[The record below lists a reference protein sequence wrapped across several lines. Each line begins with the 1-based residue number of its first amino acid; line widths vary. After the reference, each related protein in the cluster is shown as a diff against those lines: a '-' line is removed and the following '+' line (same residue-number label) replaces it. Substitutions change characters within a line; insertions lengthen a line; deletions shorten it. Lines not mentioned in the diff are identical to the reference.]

1 MKSMQIREVL
11 DLAFEARK
19 QDLIFNPLFTG
30 DAGLAKSFQCK
41 AWAKEKQKQNP
52 NFGFIDLRI
61 AYMEAPDL
69 IGFPK
74 EVPDEQSPTG
84 FKTIHCLP
92 DFWPREGE
100 GLLLLE
106 EPNRGTIGVM
116 NCLMQL
122 LTDRTVHKYILP
134 KGWVVAA
141 CINPESAEYAV
152 NNMDAALKNRFEEF
166 EIDYDHNSF
175 VEFIEEAKWHAP
187 LVSFIKSG
195 AWVYKST
202 KELAKGATY
211 ISPRTLEKINNAE
224 KSGLS
229 KNKPL
234 HFITARGTLGKD
246 VGKAYH
252 KFCFEEAPI
261 TYNELLE
268 NKEEALNRLKKQCKP
283 GAYQG
288 DMVGITVESISKN
301 FIAQEDDDITNSKIG
316 EKTMADVCAIIPAD
330 QGVNL
335 LKSCAINANR
345 GNVAM
350 YLKHLVTKYPHM
362 VDLLKASLAA
372 DRAQKK

>member
-1 MKSMQIREVL
+1 MR
-11 DLAFEARK
+11 
-19 QDLIFNPLFTG
+19 
-30 DAGLAKSFQCK
+30 
-41 AWAKEKQKQNP
+41 
-52 NFGFIDLRI
+52 GF
-61 AYMEAPDL
+61 
-69 IGFPK
+69 
-74 EVPDEQSPTG
+74 
-84 FKTIHCLP
+84 
-92 DFWPREGE
+92 
-100 GLLLLE
+100 
-106 EPNRGTIGVM
+106 
-116 NCLMQL
+116 
-122 LTDRTVHKYILP
+122 
-134 KGWVVAA
+134 
-141 CINPESAEYAV
+141 
-152 NNMDAALKNRFEEF
+152 
-166 EIDYDHNSF
+166 
-175 VEFIEEAKWHAP
+175 
-187 LVSFIKSG
+187 
-195 AWVYKST
+195 T

-301 FIAQEDDDITNSKIG
+301 FIAQEDDDITNNKIG